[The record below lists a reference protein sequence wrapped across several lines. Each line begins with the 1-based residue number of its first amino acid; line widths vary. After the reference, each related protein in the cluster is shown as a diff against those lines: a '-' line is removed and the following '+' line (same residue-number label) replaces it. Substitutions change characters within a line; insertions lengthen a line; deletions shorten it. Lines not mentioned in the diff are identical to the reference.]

1 MKYSRITYICICHH
15 YSSTLAMVQ
24 EQQCGNQKTSTY
36 KLSPVPSNATNRF
49 WTNFCLHDVLKP
61 SGVSQIPL
69 HGWSASLKTIHF
81 NIIPIIQILFRCWSL
96 PSNTSNIHRLYY
108 HQIND
113 GVYLLP
119 AWFITIIF
127 FYNVYPY
134 T

>member
-1 MKYSRITYICICHH
+1 
-15 YSSTLAMVQ
+15 MVQ

-36 KLSPVPSNATNRF
+36 KLSPVPCNATNRF

-81 NIIPIIQILFRCWSL
+81 NIIPIIQILFKWWWL
-96 PSNTSNIHRLYY
+96 QSNKSNIHWLYY
-108 HQIND
+108 HKKND

-119 AWFITIIF
+119 LIINTILIFIINATT
-127 FYNVYPY
+127 YMVYY
-134 T
+134 SHSLSMTFTTHTCKL